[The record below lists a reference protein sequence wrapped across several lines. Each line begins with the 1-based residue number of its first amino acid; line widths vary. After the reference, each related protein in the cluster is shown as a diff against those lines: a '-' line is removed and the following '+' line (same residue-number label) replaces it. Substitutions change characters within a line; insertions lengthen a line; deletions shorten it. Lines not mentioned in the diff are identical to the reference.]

1 MHRSPSSKC
10 DCEMRPPFYNFY
22 SPIELA
28 AAGLILNLLQLLNRI
43 INPHSTRESVMFIV
57 LLNFST
63 WRAEKWAPISS
74 SCPLLIWLSSQEYT
88 WTQNVLLPPR
98 VLTKHA
104 KLFTEDGECNSV
116 RKLVMINLG
125 VNSPGSSLHS
135 RQFPTRSS
143 TERNWTNFVILQF
156 LLARKKQKRI
166 DMWKPVIFTLS
177 GWRCKTG
184 RVARFSP
191 RFFNVHACNSIEIWD
206 GPSHKIHFFVSK
218 SATKCN
224 QRSASADDK
233 GEKLWPREKK
243 RGIGKCT

>member
-1 MHRSPSSKC
+1 MENCTDSPKERNDDFIFAHISRNFLVLNANRISSPLLLTVKNALAKMHRSPSSKC

-43 INPHSTRESVMFIV
+43 INPHSTRETVMFIV

-74 SCPLLIWLSSQEYT
+74 SCPLLIWLSSHESVNA
-88 WTQNVLLPPR
+88 NVLLSPR

-143 TERNWTNFVILQF
+143 TERNRTSLVFLAIFVT
-156 LLARKKQKRI
+156 RKKTETKAN
-166 DMWKPVIFTLS
+166 WYV
-177 GWRCKTG
+177 KTSHFYA
-184 RVARFSP
+184 VWVEMQ
-191 RFFNVHACNSIEIWD
+191 NV
-206 GPSHKIHFFVSK
+206 
-218 SATKCN
+218 
-224 QRSASADDK
+224 
-233 GEKLWPREKK
+233 
-243 RGIGKCT
+243 